1 MSLIPKPFG
10 ELVEEAIWQDVEY
23 GSYDAD
29 LAIWADLASRAGG
42 PVLEIGAGSG
52 RVSLH
57 LARQGVPVTAVEADD
72 RLAGELADR
81 ARAEELPL
89 SALAADAT
97 APGLADALAAGRR
110 GRASVPPGG
119 FRAAFA
125 PLQVIQ
131 LFGAGERRRAL
142 DSLSEVLAPGGVF
155 AAALVDE
162 STISTAGGTL
172 PPPSPPDMREVD
184 GWVFSSEP
192 LWVQASDE
200 MLRMRRLRQRVSP
213 RGDLSRSV
221 HDDLLHRLPPER
233 LEREAVQAGMAPS
246 GRRDVAAGESE
257 AGSVVVILAKATSVG
272 HP

>member
-1 MSLIPKPFG
+1 MSLIPRPSG
-10 ELVEEAIWQDVEY
+10 ALVEEAIWQDVEY

-29 LAIWADLASRAGG
+29 LAIWADLASRARG

-57 LARQGVPVTAVEADD
+57 LARQGFPVAAAEADE
-72 RLAGELADR
+72 RLAAELDDR

-89 SALAADAT
+89 SALAADVT
-97 APGLADALAAGRR
+97 APGLADALAAGGR
-110 GRASVPPGG
+110 GRPSLPPEG

-125 PLQVIQ
+125 PLQVMQ
-131 LFGAGERRRAL
+131 LFGEGERRRAL
-142 DSLSEVLAPGGVF
+142 DSLRDVIAPGGIL

-162 STISTAGGTL
+162 STISTAEGTL

-192 LWVQASDE
+192 LWVQTSDE

-213 RGDLSRSV
+213 RGDLIRSV

-233 LEREAVQAGMAPS
+233 LEREAREARMAPS

-257 AGSVVVILAKATSVG
+257 AGSVVVILEKATSG
-272 HP
+272 SHP

>member
-1 MSLIPKPFG
+1 MSLIPKPPG

-57 LARQGVPVTAVEADD
+57 LARQGIPVAAVEADE
-72 RLAGELADR
+72 RLAWELEDR

-89 SALAADAT
+89 SALAADVT
-97 APGLADALAAGRR
+97 APGLADALPAGWH
-110 GRASVPPGG
+110 GRASVPSRG

-131 LFGAGERRRAL
+131 LFGEGKRRCAL
-142 DSLSEVLAPGGVF
+142 DSLRDLLAPGGVL

-162 STISTAGGTL
+162 STISGEGAL

-192 LWVQASDE
+192 LWVQVSDE

-213 RGDLSRSV
+213 RGDLTRSV

-233 LEREAVQAGMAPS
+233 LEREAQKAGMAPS
-246 GRRDVAAGESE
+246 GRRRVAAGQSE
-257 AGSVVVILAKATSVG
+257 AGSVVVILEKATSVS
-272 HP
+272 HT